1 MAGEADR
8 REPLVQLS
16 RFDSS
21 EFYLNADL
29 IETIETTPD
38 TVISLTSGKKLIVR
52 ESAEEVV
59 SRVVSFR
66 RRIIGIVASPER

>member
-1 MAGEADR
+1 M
-8 REPLVQLS
+8 VQLS